1 MNTYK
6 KYCPNVFIAQC
17 TEEHQKGDIIT
28 ITTKY
33 GKENEHI
40 VFNLIKKDEE
50 YYYYSIIRADGFN
63 SQKYAENKADKLN
76 NCAINRENKSNEYV
90 EASNEGR
97 EFLKMAE
104 PIHVG
109 HSSEKRHRALLERN
123 QKRVERAIAE
133 DKKAEEYK
141 NRAEYWENKANEINL
156 SMPESIEYFKHKYEV
171 AKKYHQDI
179 KNGTIEKTHSYS
191 LTYAKKDANEMKKKY
206 ETAIKLWG

>member
-1 MNTYK
+1 MNSYK

-17 TEEHQKGDIIT
+17 TEEHAKGDIIT

-50 YYYYSIIRADGFN
+50 YYYYSIIRVDGFN
-63 SQKYAENKADKLN
+63 SQKYAEKKANKLIGYSN
-76 NCAINRENKSNEYV
+76 SREQKSNDYFK
-90 EASNEGR
+90 ASEEGK
-97 EFLKMAE
+97 EFLVMGE

-123 QKRVERAIAE
+123 QNRFEKAIKE

-141 NRAEYWENKANEINL
+141 NRAEYWESKANEINL
-156 SMPESIEYFKHKYEV
+156 SMPESLEYFKHKYEV
-171 AKKYHQDI
+171 AKKYHQDM
-179 KNGTIEKTHSYS
+179 KNGVIQKTHSYS
-191 LTYAKKDANEMKKKY
+191 LTYAKKEVNETKKKY
-206 ETAIKLWG
+206 EIAIKLWG

>member
-1 MNTYK
+1 MNSYK
-6 KYCPNVFIAQC
+6 KYCPNVFVAQC
-17 TEEHQKGDIIT
+17 TEEHEKGDIIT

-40 VFNLIKKDEE
+40 IFNLVKKTEE

-76 NCAINRENKSNEYV
+76 TCAINRENKSNEYV

-109 HSSEKRHRALLERN
+109 HYSEKRHRALLERN
-123 QKRVERAIAE
+123 QKRIERAIEE

-141 NRAEYWENKANEINL
+141 NRAEYWESKANEINL

-179 KNGTIEKTHSYS
+179 KNGIIQKTHSYS
-191 LTYAKKDANEMKKKY
+191 LPYAKKDVNEMKKKY

>member
-109 HSSEKRHRALLERN
+109 HHSEKRHRALLERN

-171 AKKYHQDI
+171 AKKHHQDI
-179 KNGTIEKTHSYS
+179 KNGIIQKTHSYS
-191 LTYAKKDANEMKKKY
+191 LTYAKKEVNETKKKY
-206 ETAIKLWG
+206 EIAIKLWG

>member
-109 HSSEKRHRALLERN
+109 HHSEKRHRALLERN

-156 SMPESIEYFKHKYEV
+156 SMPESVEYFKHKYEV

-179 KNGTIEKTHSYS
+179 KNGIIQKTHSYS
-191 LTYAKKDANEMKKKY
+191 LTYAKKEVNETKKKY
-206 ETAIKLWG
+206 EIAIKLWG